1 MYHEKMLVNDMGGN
15 NSANPGLLDETE
27 IKEQKEQGLEIE
39 NRKSKTERQNRAKSR
54 GRINK
59 MGWLR
64 RNKISG
70 QTETAESHCMVY
82 DACNIS
88 HALRSS
94 KRRAPKIIQ
103 EVVSCS

>member
-1 MYHEKMLVNDMGGN
+1 VYHEKMLVNDMGGN

-27 IKEQKEQGLEIE
+27 TKEQKERTRTK
-39 NRKSKTERQNRAKSR
+39 NRKWKTERHNRAKSR
-54 GRINK
+54 GKINK

-70 QTETAESHCMVY
+70 QTETAESHCIVY
-82 DACNIS
+82 DGCNIS

-94 KRRAPKIIQ
+94 ERRAPKIIQ